1 MDRIPPRDADS
12 PSEAT
17 PPSCHNVPMTRRVAI
32 AALGA
37 AALGA
42 ALNQTVSAA
51 DERHPWID
59 AHSHIWPP
67 EVDKFPLAPG
77 KTKMDLDPPS
87 FTDEEL
93 MKLASPE
100 GVGRVVL
107 VQHSNYHLWDNS
119 YLLDAVKRHAKMFR
133 VQGMVDDHKPDPGAA
148 MKKLL
153 PLGVTGFRITPFVRK
168 KEEQPHWLDTPGMAE
183 MWRTGATTGQAMC
196 LLINPSDL
204 AAADAMCAK
213 HPGTP
218 VVIDHF
224 ARIGAD
230 GEIRDDDVKALCK
243 LARHK
248 HTHVKVSAF
257 YALGKKKPPH
267 DELVPMIR
275 RLFEAFGPK
284 RLMWGSDS
292 PYQLQG
298 VNTYQASI
306 SLVHERMDFLPKAD
320 REWLLAKTAEAVF
333 FSA

>member
-1 MDRIPPRDADS
+1 MTHDLP
-12 PSEAT
+12 
-17 PPSCHNVPMTRRVAI
+17 VTRRAALAAGT

-37 AALGA
+37 VMTRHAP
-42 ALNQTVSAA
+42 AA
-51 DERHPWID
+51 DEALPWID

-77 KTKMDLDPPS
+77 KTKKDLDPPS

-93 MKLASPE
+93 LKLARPE

-107 VQHSNYHLWDNS
+107 IQHSVYHLWDNA
-119 YLLDAVKRHAKMFR
+119 YLLDAVRRHPKTFR

-168 KEEQPHWLDTPGMAE
+168 KDEQPKWLETAGMGE
-183 MWRTGATTGQAMC
+183 MWKTGSKTRQAMC

-204 AAADAMCAK
+204 PATDAMCEK
-213 HPGTP
+213 HPDTP

-230 GEIRDDDVKALCK
+230 GEIRDEDVKALCK
-243 LARHK
+243 LAKYK
-248 HTHVKVSAF
+248 HTSVKLSAF

-275 RLFEAFGPK
+275 RLLEAFGPK
-284 RLMWGSDS
+284 RLMWASDS
-292 PYQLQG
+292 PYQVQG
-298 VNTYQASI
+298 ANTYKASI
-306 SLVHERMDFLPKAD
+306 ALVRDRLDSLSKQD

-333 FSA
+333 FYA